1 MLLAVPV
8 PPSPLFKGHG
18 IMRILVLNCGSSS
31 VKFLIAS
38 IDPHEAGERKER
50 HLARGTIERVGGVA
64 LLTFQEEGKPAVH
77 QTASVADHEAA
88 VRRVIDWVESI
99 ASGGTGNI
107 SAVGHRVVHGGERFT
122 QPTLI
127 DESVTFAIDS
137 LEYLAPLHNPPSLAG
152 IRAAR
157 AILGPSAPMVAVF
170 DTAFHA
176 KLPEHASRYAIPYEL
191 SLRYGIKRYGFHG
204 ISYQYLLSRYSS
216 LTKTPLQQAKLI
228 AFHLGN
234 GCSAVAIKGGVPTDT
249 SMGFTP
255 LEGLVMGTRSG
266 DLDPAI
272 FGFLAKEESLSTEEV
287 EEMLNKRSGLQGLS
301 GQSRD
306 MRDLLERERYDPR
319 VRLAVDVFCYR
330 AKKYLGAYLAV
341 LGGTDAVVFSGGIG
355 EKSPEIRARI
365 CGGMEW
371 CGIQLDPLR
380 NKECV
385 GKEGEVSKAGSRV
398 RVLVIPTDEELVIAR
413 EAASCLSQTA
423 VSPRVNRTEF
433 RE

>member
-1 MLLAVPV
+1 MHNVQEGP
-8 PPSPLFKGHG
+8 KG
-18 IMRILVLNCGSSS
+18 MNILVINCGSSS
-31 VKFLIAS
+31 LKFLIAS
-38 IDPHEAGERKER
+38 IDPKKNADDREIC
-50 HLARGTIERVGGVA
+50 LARGIIERIGGVA
-64 LLTFQEEGKPAVH
+64 LLTFQEEGKPAMH

-99 ASGGTGNI
+99 ASGGMGHV
-107 SAVGHRVVHGGERFT
+107 SAVGHRVVHGGERFIR
-122 QPTLI
+122 PTLI
-127 DESVTFAIDS
+127 DDSVIFAIDS

-157 AILGPSAPMVAVF
+157 AILGASVPMVAVF

-176 KLPEHASRYAIPYEL
+176 TLPEHVNRYAIPYEL
-191 SLRYGIKRYGFHG
+191 SLRYGIRRYGFHG
-204 ISYQYLLSRYSS
+204 ISYQYLLSRYCS
-216 LTKTPLQQAKLI
+216 LTKTPQQQATLI

-234 GCSAVAIKGGVPTDT
+234 GCSAVAIKGGVSKDT

-272 FGFLAKEESLSTEEV
+272 FGFLAKEEGLSTEEV
-287 EEMLNKRSGLQGLS
+287 ERMLNERSGLQGLS

-330 AKKYLGAYLAV
+330 AKKYLGSYLAV

-355 EKSPEIRARI
+355 EKSSEVRARI
-365 CGGMEW
+365 CEGMEW
-371 CGIQLDPLR
+371 CGILLDPLR
-380 NKECV
+380 NKEFV
-385 GKEGEVSKAGSRV
+385 GKEGEISKATSRV
-398 RVLVIPTDEELVIAR
+398 RVFVIPTDEELIIAR
-413 EAASCLSQTA
+413 ETAACVNHAT
-423 VSPRVNRTEF
+423 VFPRINRTRF
-433 RE
+433 QQ